1 MMRLPP
7 FTYLAP
13 VSVAD
18 AVKLM
23 ADHGPEA
30 MLVAG
35 GTDLY
40 PNMKRRQFEPTVL
53 VGLRGVRDLAGVR
66 QPGAGALAI
75 GAGTTL
81 TAVSRHPEV
90 RARYAALAT
99 AAGAVSTPQLRNM
112 GTLGGNVCVDTRCNY
127 YNQSYQ
133 WRKAV
138 DFCMKKDGEI
148 CLVAPGSPRCW
159 AVSSSDTAPALW
171 SLGASVRLAG
181 PAGERTIPISA
192 LYQDDGIQYLTK
204 QPGDIVTEIVL
215 PPADGARSIYLKLR
229 RRGSFDFPVLGVAAT
244 LHMDGEVVRQ
254 ARIVLGAVASLPR
267 EALEAA
273 RVLVGERL
281 TPELIDRAADAAY
294 RPAKPLD
301 NTDMTHPYRKKM
313 VRVYVARALRR
324 LAGLPDEAEAMTA
337 LGQRIKAFRAER
349 ALQQRQLAEK
359 AGLTASMLSQ
369 IESGRLTP
377 SLPTL
382 GKLAAAL
389 GVSIGALFEPA
400 PAGRL
405 LVSRK
410 ADYPV
415 VSFDGTTEK
424 WHVLG
429 AGLFQGKI
437 RAVMSTLGPRSRGV
451 KTDKVVIEP
460 GQMKLFYVIEGKVA
474 LQYNGDNHVL
484 EAGDSA
490 YLDGGTTHGW
500 ENVGSRIAKVLWVI
514 LG

>member
-13 VSVAD
+13 VSVGD

-23 ADHGPEA
+23 GDHGAEA

-40 PNMKRRQFEPTVL
+40 PNMKRRQFEPRVL
-53 VGLRGVRDLAGVR
+53 VGLRGIRELREVRGDARRGMT
-66 QPGAGALAI
+66 I

-81 TAVSRHPEV
+81 RAASGHAEIARHYP
-90 RARYAALAT
+90 ALAM
-99 AAGAVSTPQLRNM
+99 AAGLVSSPQLRAM

-127 YNQSYQ
+127 YNQSHA

-138 DFCMKKDGEI
+138 GFCMKKDGDI

-244 LHMDGEVVRQ
+244 LHMDGDTVRR

-267 EALEAA
+267 EAPEAA
-273 RVLVGERL
+273 RLLVGERL

-301 NTDMTHPYRKKM
+301 NTDLTHPYRKKM

-324 LAGLPDEAEAMTA
+324 LAGLPDE
-337 LGQRIKAFRAER
+337 
-349 ALQQRQLAEK
+349 
-359 AGLTASMLSQ
+359 
-369 IESGRLTP
+369 
-377 SLPTL
+377 
-382 GKLAAAL
+382 
-389 GVSIGALFEPA
+389 V
-400 PAGRL
+400 
-405 LVSRK
+405 
-410 ADYPV
+410 
-415 VSFDGTTEK
+415 DG
-424 WHVLG
+424 
-429 AGLFQGKI
+429 
-437 RAVMSTLGPRSRGV
+437 
-451 KTDKVVIEP
+451 
-460 GQMKLFYVIEGKVA
+460 
-474 LQYNGDNHVL
+474 
-484 EAGDSA
+484 
-490 YLDGGTTHGW
+490 
-500 ENVGSRIAKVLWVI
+500 
-514 LG
+514 